1 MKFNKREKKEMNSMG
16 KGMGNWNMKL
26 HLGRVLTDKE
36 DNKDKCCSEDSF
48 EEEALGHSHVAW
60 QKCGSS
66 ICFFLWFEK
75 KNVFKTDFPGYGLG
89 RKKHTANGKTAM
101 TRKGKEEKKKWKLK
115 AILKSNQYKLQ
126 QLIPSIVRRCTKFH
140 QQWESYGAT
149 WKQMWSVFWVNKV
162 IQTCKY

>member
-1 MKFNKREKKEMNSMG
+1 MKWNLAKGKKRKWTVREKG
-16 KGMGNWNMKL
+16 VGNWNMKL

-75 KNVFKTDFPGYGLG
+75 KNVFKTDFPSYGLG

-101 TRKGKEEKKKWKLK
+101 TRKGKERKK
-115 AILKSNQYKLQ
+115 SEN
-126 QLIPSIVRRCTKFH
+126 
-140 QQWESYGAT
+140 
-149 WKQMWSVFWVNKV
+149 WKQFWNLTNISSSNWSQALWEDVQNSINNGNLTEQHESKCDLFFEWIK
-162 IQTCKY
+162 